1 MTKVLKIINGV
12 PRMVDMAASFYE
24 VAYNVTNNI
33 SAGTPVTLPEGKS
46 YNSTE
51 LSVFINGQKLVLM
64 EDYDYVSVPPRTQV
78 YFTFDLIPNDTI
90 TFKVE

>member
-1 MTKVLKIINGV
+1 
-12 PRMVDMAASFYE
+12 MVDMAASFYE

-51 LSVFINGQKLVLM
+51 LSVFINGQKLVL
-64 EDYDYVSVPPRTQV
+64 D
-78 YFTFDLIPNDTI
+78 
-90 TFKVE
+90 KVEPSSSKDS